1 MRKTGMRKTT
11 GWIVAIVWAFFSP
24 WAFAQDPK
32 TEIQTRLNS
41 QFVLTRF
48 TADHSDIVKAG
59 SVLVLQKDNL
69 VMFSIDTSVPPT
81 STYKNGK
88 LQMGFGT
95 SLVALRTG
103 DTKVPQRAFVQG
115 EKFWLAATL
124 VQDDG
129 VYLLVISDP
138 FNNVRY
144 YTKLKFPFN
153 KKNVGSA
160 DEMMKTIAEV
170 VSLDSGGDQNTAQQQ
185 PQPPAQPAPASTP
198 TPAPM
203 TAIAPP
209 PPPADAPPAAPKTIS
224 IGQSRDMVI
233 AILGQPQKVVKL
245 NTKEIDIY
253 PDLKVTFINN
263 KVSDVQ

>member
-1 MRKTGMRKTT
+1 MRKTT
-11 GWIVAIVWAFFSP
+11 GWIVAIVWVFLSP
-24 WAFAQDPK
+24 LAFAQDPK
-32 TEIQTRLNS
+32 ADIQTRLNS
-41 QFVLTRF
+41 QFALTRF
-48 TADHSDIVKAG
+48 TADHTDIVKAG
-59 SVLVLQKDNL
+59 SVLVLQKPTL
-69 VMFSIDTSVPPT
+69 VMFNLNANVAPT
-81 STYKNGK
+81 TTYKNGK
-88 LQMGFGT
+88 LAMGFGT
-95 SLVALRTG
+95 SMMALQTG
-103 DTKVPQRAFVQG
+103 DQKIPQRTFVQG
-115 EKFWLAATL
+115 EKFWLAATA

-138 FNNVRY
+138 FSDVRF

-153 KKNVGSA
+153 KKSGESA

-170 VSLDSGGDQNTAQQQ
+170 VSVDSAGDQNTAQQPPQSQ
-185 PQPPAQPAPASTP
+185 PQPAPASTP

-203 TAIAPP
+203 SAIAPP

-224 IGQSRDMVI
+224 IGQTRDMVI